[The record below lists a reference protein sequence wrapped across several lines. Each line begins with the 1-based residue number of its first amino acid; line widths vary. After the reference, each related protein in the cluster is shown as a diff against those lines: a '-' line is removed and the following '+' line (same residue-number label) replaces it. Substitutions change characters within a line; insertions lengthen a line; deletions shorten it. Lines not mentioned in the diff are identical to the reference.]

1 MAAGGGGGGGGG
13 GGAAALVA
21 GTGAGAVVW
30 IVGGDGA
37 AEVSDGDG
45 RGAAR
50 VALWAAVDVV
60 RLDGVPF
67 VVLAWAATLISSNK
81 AIPPSAVIT
90 LCLRTHNIHGA
101 GPRGA

>member
-1 MAAGGGGGGGGG
+1 
-13 GGAAALVA
+13 L
-21 GTGAGAVVW
+21 
-30 IVGGDGA
+30 IVRGDGA
-37 AEVSDGDG
+37 AVVSDGDG

-50 VALWAAVDVV
+50 VALRTAVDVAPG
-60 RLDGVPF
+60 DGVPF
-67 VVLAWAATLISSNK
+67 VVLAWAATPMSSNK